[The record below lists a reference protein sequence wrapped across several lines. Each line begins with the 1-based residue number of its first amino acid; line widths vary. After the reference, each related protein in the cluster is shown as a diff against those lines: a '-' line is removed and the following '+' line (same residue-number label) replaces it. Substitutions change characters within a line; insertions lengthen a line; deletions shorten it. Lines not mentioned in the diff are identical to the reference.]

1 MILPEG
7 NSKKY
12 IKVVIGI
19 YVLFTIVS
27 PIITKIS
34 GKEIQVSDIIDL
46 DEYIEEAKTASKA
59 QNQMEIQNED
69 NILDIYINGIKEDM
83 KAKIEAK
90 GYVVNN
96 ITINVANDGSYEIQN
111 AILDVEKRASYS
123 TENTKTKSTEQK
135 VANTE
140 KTENAENAGNVED
153 TENAGN
159 AGNTGNTESI
169 ETIEAINK
177 VDVNISMSNT
187 ENTNSNNKDSD
198 NNDEG
203 NNQNELS
210 IMQKQELKEYIS
222 SVYEIKENNIT
233 IIQRSALREG
243 SSATNMSCLA
253 LDTDSSTTNMLRLA
267 LDTDSSATNS
277 RV

>member
-96 ITINVANDGSYEIQN
+96 ISINVANDGSYEIQN

-233 IIQRSALREG
+233 IK
-243 SSATNMSCLA
+243 
-253 LDTDSSTTNMLRLA
+253 
-267 LDTDSSATNS
+267 
-277 RV
+277 

>member
-83 KAKIEAK
+83 KAKLEAK

-233 IIQRSALREG
+233 IK
-243 SSATNMSCLA
+243 
-253 LDTDSSTTNMLRLA
+253 
-267 LDTDSSATNS
+267 
-277 RV
+277 

>member
-46 DEYIEEAKTASKA
+46 DEYIEEAKTASET

-69 NILDIYINGIKEDM
+69 NILDIYVSGIKEDM

-96 ITINVANDGSYEIQN
+96 INISVAKDGSYEIQSVVLN
-111 AILDVEKRASYS
+111 VEKKTSYS
-123 TENTKTKSTEQK
+123 TENTKTKSTEKQFDN
-135 VANTE
+135 VE
-140 KTENAENAGNVED
+140 NVED
-153 TENAGN
+153 VENV
-159 AGNTGNTESI
+159 ESI
-169 ETIEAINK
+169 EAVNK
-177 VDVNISMSNT
+177 VDINISMNST
-187 ENTNSNNKDSD
+187 ENRNNTNSKSSIENTTETTSSNN
-198 NNDEG
+198 NELND
-203 NNQNELS
+203 LS

-233 IIQRSALREG
+233 I
-243 SSATNMSCLA
+243 N
-253 LDTDSSTTNMLRLA
+253 
-267 LDTDSSATNS
+267 
-277 RV
+277 

>member
-12 IKVVIGI
+12 IKVVVGI

-34 GKEIQVSDIIDL
+34 GKEIQISDIIDL

-140 KTENAENAGNVED
+140 KTENAENAENVED

-177 VDVNISMSNT
+177 VDVNISMSNA

-233 IIQRSALREG
+233 IK
-243 SSATNMSCLA
+243 
-253 LDTDSSTTNMLRLA
+253 
-267 LDTDSSATNS
+267 
-277 RV
+277 

>member
-140 KTENAENAGNVED
+140 KTENAENAENVED

-233 IIQRSALREG
+233 IK
-243 SSATNMSCLA
+243 
-253 LDTDSSTTNMLRLA
+253 
-267 LDTDSSATNS
+267 
-277 RV
+277 

>member
-1 MILPEG
+1 MIEWISNWAGGIIVAVVIGTIIEMILPEG

-233 IIQRSALREG
+233 IK
-243 SSATNMSCLA
+243 
-253 LDTDSSTTNMLRLA
+253 
-267 LDTDSSATNS
+267 
-277 RV
+277 

>member
-46 DEYIEEAKTASKA
+46 DEYIEEAKTASET

-69 NILDIYINGIKEDM
+69 NILDIYVSGIKEDM

-96 ITINVANDGSYEIQN
+96 INISVAKDGSYEIQSVVLN
-111 AILDVEKRASYS
+111 VEKKTSYS
-123 TENTKTKSTEQK
+123 TENTKTKSTEKQFD
-135 VANTE
+135 
-140 KTENAENAGNVED
+140 NVENMED
-153 TENAGN
+153 VKNV
-159 AGNTGNTESI
+159 ESI
-169 ETIEAINK
+169 EVVNK
-177 VDVNISMSNT
+177 VDINVSMNST
-187 ENTNSNNKDSD
+187 ENRNNSNSKCSIENTTETTSS
-198 NNDEG
+198 NN
-203 NNQNELS
+203 NELNDLS
-210 IMQKQELKEYIS
+210 IMHKQELKEYIS

-233 IIQRSALREG
+233 I
-243 SSATNMSCLA
+243 N
-253 LDTDSSTTNMLRLA
+253 
-267 LDTDSSATNS
+267 
-277 RV
+277 

>member
-210 IMQKQELKEYIS
+210 IVQKQELKEYIS

-233 IIQRSALREG
+233 IK
-243 SSATNMSCLA
+243 
-253 LDTDSSTTNMLRLA
+253 
-267 LDTDSSATNS
+267 
-277 RV
+277 

>member
-69 NILDIYINGIKEDM
+69 NILDIYVSGIKEDM

-90 GYVVNN
+90 SYAVNN
-96 ITINVANDGSYEIQN
+96 INISVANDGSYEIQSVV
-111 AILDVEKRASYS
+111 LDVEKRTGYS

-135 VANTE
+135 VANIE
-140 KTENAENAGNVED
+140 KTENAENAGNVEN

-198 NNDEG
+198 NNNEG
-203 NNQNELS
+203 GNKQNELS

-233 IIQRSALREG
+233 IK
-243 SSATNMSCLA
+243 
-253 LDTDSSTTNMLRLA
+253 
-267 LDTDSSATNS
+267 
-277 RV
+277 

>member
-69 NILDIYINGIKEDM
+69 NILDIYVSGIKEDM

-233 IIQRSALREG
+233 IK
-243 SSATNMSCLA
+243 
-253 LDTDSSTTNMLRLA
+253 
-267 LDTDSSATNS
+267 
-277 RV
+277 

>member
-69 NILDIYINGIKEDM
+69 NILDIYVSGIKEDM

-90 GYVVNN
+90 SYAVNN
-96 ITINVANDGSYEIQN
+96 IKISVANDGSYEIQSVV
-111 AILDVEKRASYS
+111 LDVEKRTGYS
-123 TENTKTKSTEQK
+123 TENTKTESTEQK
-135 VANTE
+135 VANIE
-140 KTENAENAGNVED
+140 KTENAENAGNVEN

-198 NNDEG
+198 NNNEG
-203 NNQNELS
+203 GNKQNELS

-233 IIQRSALREG
+233 IK
-243 SSATNMSCLA
+243 
-253 LDTDSSTTNMLRLA
+253 
-267 LDTDSSATNS
+267 
-277 RV
+277 

>member
-83 KAKIEAK
+83 KAKLEAK

-96 ITINVANDGSYEIQN
+96 ITINVANDGRHEIQN
-111 AILDVEKRASYS
+111 AIVDVEKRASYS

-233 IIQRSALREG
+233 IK
-243 SSATNMSCLA
+243 
-253 LDTDSSTTNMLRLA
+253 
-267 LDTDSSATNS
+267 
-277 RV
+277 

>member
-140 KTENAENAGNVED
+140 KTENTENAGNVEN

-159 AGNTGNTESI
+159 AGNTENTESI

-177 VDVNISMSNT
+177 VDINISMSNT

-198 NNDEG
+198 NNDGG

-233 IIQRSALREG
+233 IK
-243 SSATNMSCLA
+243 
-253 LDTDSSTTNMLRLA
+253 
-267 LDTDSSATNS
+267 
-277 RV
+277 

>member
-96 ITINVANDGSYEIQN
+96 ISINVANDGSYEIQN

-135 VANTE
+135 SAN
-140 KTENAENAGNVED
+140 KENAENVED
-153 TENAGN
+153 TEN

-177 VDVNISMSNT
+177 VDINISMSNT

-198 NNDEG
+198 NNDGG

-233 IIQRSALREG
+233 IK
-243 SSATNMSCLA
+243 
-253 LDTDSSTTNMLRLA
+253 
-267 LDTDSSATNS
+267 
-277 RV
+277 

>member
-233 IIQRSALREG
+233 IK
-243 SSATNMSCLA
+243 
-253 LDTDSSTTNMLRLA
+253 
-267 LDTDSSATNS
+267 
-277 RV
+277 

>member
-69 NILDIYINGIKEDM
+69 NILDISINGIKEDM

-233 IIQRSALREG
+233 IK
-243 SSATNMSCLA
+243 
-253 LDTDSSTTNMLRLA
+253 
-267 LDTDSSATNS
+267 
-277 RV
+277 

>member
-177 VDVNISMSNT
+177 VDINISMSNT

-233 IIQRSALREG
+233 IK
-243 SSATNMSCLA
+243 
-253 LDTDSSTTNMLRLA
+253 
-267 LDTDSSATNS
+267 
-277 RV
+277 

>member
-69 NILDIYINGIKEDM
+69 NILDIYVSGIKEDM

-90 GYVVNN
+90 SYAVNN
-96 ITINVANDGSYEIQN
+96 IKISVANDGSYEIQSVV
-111 AILDVEKRASYS
+111 LDVEKRTGYS
-123 TENTKTKSTEQK
+123 TENTKTESTENQL
-135 VANTE
+135 N
-140 KTENAENAGNVED
+140 NVENVERIEVVD
-153 TENAGN
+153 KVDISISKD
-159 AGNTGNTESI
+159 SI
-169 ETIEAINK
+169 ENK
-177 VDVNISMSNT
+177 NDSKSSI
-187 ENTNSNNKDSD
+187 ENTTETTSGNNKL
-198 NNDEG
+198 NG
-203 NNQNELS
+203 LS

-222 SVYEIKENNIT
+222 SVYEVKENNIT
-233 IIQRSALREG
+233 I
-243 SSATNMSCLA
+243 N
-253 LDTDSSTTNMLRLA
+253 
-267 LDTDSSATNS
+267 
-277 RV
+277 

>member
-46 DEYIEEAKTASKA
+46 DEYIEEAKTASET

-69 NILDIYINGIKEDM
+69 NILDIYVSGIKEDM
-83 KAKIEAK
+83 KAKIEGK

-96 ITINVANDGSYEIQN
+96 ININVANDGSYEIQKVVLELELEQKTN
-111 AILDVEKRASYS
+111 THFS
-123 TENTKTKSTEQK
+123 TENANAKSTEQK
-135 VANTE
+135 LKNN
-140 KTENAENAGNVED
+140 ENAE
-153 TENAGN
+153 N

-169 ETIEAINK
+169 ESVENIESIEAINK

-187 ENTNSNNKDSD
+187 ENSNNSNANNNENSDDDD
-198 NNDEG
+198 NN
-203 NNQNELS
+203 NKQNELS

-233 IIQRSALREG
+233 I
-243 SSATNMSCLA
+243 N
-253 LDTDSSTTNMLRLA
+253 
-267 LDTDSSATNS
+267 
-277 RV
+277 